1 MDNDYFAKKFIQ
13 LFPEHEQEYIDYLE
27 MYNELSAPMGHVFF
41 GTLLNVPL
49 SELLLENKDTET
61 IRKYVDFIEDMYA
74 NGDYYVQNIVE
85 VTIMAYLGDNTTV
98 LRNFFAYCSEALIEV
113 SKSLE
118 VKETGYGRYDIH
130 IWYKKGKMY
139 VDVNGENWVVKD
151 K

>member
-1 MDNDYFAKKFIQ
+1 
-13 LFPEHEQEYIDYLE
+13 

-61 IRKYVDFIEDMYA
+61 IRKYVDFTEDMYA

-85 VTIMAYLGDNTTV
+85 VTIMAYLGDDTTV
-98 LRNFFAYCSEALIEV
+98 LRNFFTYCSEALIEV

-118 VKETGYGRYDIH
+118 AKETGYGRYDIH
-130 IWYKKGKMY
+130 IWYKKGKM
-139 VDVNGENWVVKD
+139 WFCQI
-151 K
+151 